1 METRGESVGEEVVPL
16 PIELGDTAAVEES
29 NQRSWGGEWI
39 GGVSGDLQ
47 VASLNFLEERREKI
61 LWKGDLTNITGIKR
75 REREAK

>member
-1 METRGESVGEEVVPL
+1 MILQRLKNPTKGVG
-16 PIELGDTAAVEES
+16 
-29 NQRSWGGEWI
+29 GGEWI